1 MNRFNIKNTKHK
13 LVLFCLVCIPIF
25 NGYSQ
30 SDSLKLIYEDVKQ
43 TDVLR
48 FKALKEYYKINV
60 HSLPDSVLVSLDYH
74 YKLADEKN
82 ETRQMFNALNS
93 KAHTYMLKGRLDKS
107 IGLYSQAEAL
117 AIQLDNPYLQ
127 SIIMGNTG
135 NIFVKQKKYEKAIQN
150 YSTSLKFFQDQDQN
164 QENEGI
170 QSSLLLRL
178 GNVYSLIGNYNLALE
193 YYQKTLLIDSKKEV
207 EDLFTAIINM
217 NIGLSNFEQAFYQ
230 QAISSFEK
238 ALKIL
243 HIKNDKFF
251 IAGCY
256 TSLAKIY
263 RQLDQLDLA
272 YEYAAKSLE
281 TSSDLN
287 IESEIVQSL
296 LIIAQIASE
305 TNIDEAAKKGEVILA
320 RLTSDSDND
329 IQKETYAL
337 LYKCYKTQKKMAL
350 SLKMHELYTIYND
363 SIQLKKNNFAVAREA
378 VKSYFELK
386 LSESIRKSENEKATL
401 KITQLKRTFAIA
413 ITSALLI
420 FCVIFYF
427 RSKTKRDKA
436 IQAAMLNEIMRL
448 KNSSKQAAT
457 NANTFELIREKIEHS
472 INKEL
477 NETDWK
483 VLNVLLVDPVITN
496 KEIAEKVFM
505 SVDGI
510 GSSLRRMY
518 AYFDIKE
525 SKYKKVSLLREAIKL
540 SNS

>member
-1 MNRFNIKNTKHK
+1 MNRFNVKNIKLK
-13 LVLFCLVCIPIF
+13 LVLFSLVCIPIF

-43 TDVLR
+43 MDSLR
-48 FKALKEYYKINV
+48 FKALKEYYNINV

-74 YKLADEKN
+74 YQLADEKN

-93 KAHTYMLKGRLDKS
+93 KAHIYMLKGRLDKS

-117 AIQLDNPYLQ
+117 AIQLENPYLQ
-127 SIIMGNTG
+127 AIITGNLG
-135 NIFVKQKKYEKAIQN
+135 NIFVKQKKYQKAIQN
-150 YSTSLKFFQDQDQN
+150 YSTSLKFFQDQ
-164 QENEGI
+164 ENEGK

-178 GNVYSLIGNYNLALE
+178 GNVYSEIVNYNLALE
-193 YYQKTLLIDSKKEV
+193 YYQKTLLIDSKKED

-230 QAISSFEK
+230 EAISSFEN
-238 ALKIL
+238 ALEVL
-243 HIKNDKFF
+243 QIKNDKFF

-263 RQLDQLDLA
+263 RQLNQLDLA
-272 YEYAAKSLE
+272 YEYAAKSLA

-287 IESEIVQSL
+287 IESEIVKSL

-305 TNIDEAAKKGEVILA
+305 TSVDEAAKQGEVILA
-320 RLTSDSDND
+320 RLTPDSDND
-329 IQKETYAL
+329 IKKETYAL

-350 SLKMHELYTIYND
+350 SLKMHEIYTIYNY
-363 SIQLKKNNFAVAREA
+363 SIQFKKNNSAVAREA

-386 LSESIRKSENEKATL
+386 LSESIRKSEKEKATL
-401 KITQLKRTFAIA
+401 KITQIKRTFAIA

-427 RSKTKRDKA
+427 RSKTKSDEA
-436 IQAAMLNEIMRL
+436 IQAAMLNEIIRL
-448 KNSSKQAAT
+448 KYSSKQSAT
-457 NANTFELIREKIEHS
+457 NANTFELVREKIEHS

-525 SKYKKVSLLREAIKL
+525 SKYKKVSLLLDTIKR
-540 SNS
+540 SNR